1 MVILFSIIS
10 IIFNFKDFKGA
21 TIEITTISINVASI
35 MIGILIISII
45 CSIVSLYYYILDVFR
60 ISPVEVMRALGYPN
74 EIVKIVREGKLQQA
88 GTKLSR
94 GLSIIR
100 GCIMDLSLRDDLENV
115 VSIFS
120 NTIEQIPWEEEKM
133 KNKGEGNDISTLV
146 LNVHVRMDE
155 CIFDP
160 LMKTDLKPDTMLF
173 SRLFCNFTK
182 MYIDSD
188 LLASSLFYEYLDKLC
203 RVAKDYVSIGKK
215 EALNDFL
222 FSVLWVFNGKIS
234 KITDVSISIVL
245 SKGIALSAS
254 LIKMLET
261 KVDKLD
267 DIEYIFFVLSSYVRD
282 WLYKHPRAFIG
293 LEVDDLIDLMEK
305 GGRLF
310 IGNIVIAIFRIENE
324 LEKIKETEHEFVYN
338 RTNIRFEK
346 IKSKIKEILK
356 TNRWQIFVENNS
368 LKRFRYK

>member
-1 MVILFSIIS
+1 
-10 IIFNFKDFKGA
+10 
-21 TIEITTISINVASI
+21 
-35 MIGILIISII
+35 
-45 CSIVSLYYYILDVFR
+45 
-60 ISPVEVMRALGYPN
+60 MRALGYPN

-267 DIEYIFFVLSSYVRD
+267 DIKYIFFVLSSYVRD

-305 GGRLF
+305 GGIPF
-310 IGNIVIAIFRIENE
+310 IGNIVIVIFRIENE

-368 LKRFRYK
+368 LNVLDISDRTIGAIQLTNILNQNDVNALKSFIQRNLT